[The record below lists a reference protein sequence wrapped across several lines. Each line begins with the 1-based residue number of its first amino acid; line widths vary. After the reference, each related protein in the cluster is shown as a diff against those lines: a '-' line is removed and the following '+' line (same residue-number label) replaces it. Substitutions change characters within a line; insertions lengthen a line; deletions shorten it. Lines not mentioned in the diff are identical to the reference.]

1 MRDQEIKGLKSTV
14 MPDGTIDYRGVMKST
29 EMVRAIIEIPYIEF
43 FCFVFFF
50 PSPFLS
56 LFLPTKKS
64 LELFAPQKSRIT
76 NINNSY
82 FMQ

>member
-43 FCFVFFF
+43 FCFVFFSLPF
-50 PSPFLS
+50 SFFVSSYKKIIRTFCPS
-56 LFLPTKKS
+56 KV
-64 LELFAPQKSRIT
+64 
-76 NINNSY
+76 
-82 FMQ
+82 